1 MKPELIL
8 NADVLD
14 ILFDGRN
21 KEYGAYALRKGY
33 ERRMYWALGGMLA
46 AALSFVLLNFSFGNN
61 NGNFISTQEFIIDTM
76 KLSDLDIEKPKPPK
90 PVEPPKKLDVA
101 TIQNTTP
108 VLTDKVDVPPP
119 TVEDLNKDVRI
130 GTETKQGVPASEA
143 PVVGDGDGKAP
154 VPPAVEKAP
163 EPEVYERT
171 EIMPEYP
178 GGMAALY
185 RFLQRSLR
193 FQFDDMEPGAR
204 IEIRCRFV
212 VDEAGKV
219 TGIQILK
226 SGGRKEFDEEVT
238 RVVGKMPQWEPGKQN
253 GRNVK
258 VYYTIP
264 VIVEVPEQ

>member
-8 NADVLD
+8 KADVLD

-33 ERRMYWALGGMLA
+33 ESRLYWALGGMLA

-61 NGNFISTQEFIIDTM
+61 NYQNGNGLFSPTDTVR
-76 KLSDLDIEKPKPPK
+76 LIEIPREKIEPPK
-90 PVEPPKKLDVA
+90 PVEPPKKKDVA

-119 TVEDLNKDVRI
+119 TVEELNKDVQI
-130 GTETKQGVPASEA
+130 GTETKAGIPASQA
-143 PVVGDGDGKAP
+143 PVTSEGDGKAP

-163 EPEVYERT
+163 EPEIYTRT

-219 TGIQILK
+219 TGIEILK

-253 GRNVK
+253 GRTVK